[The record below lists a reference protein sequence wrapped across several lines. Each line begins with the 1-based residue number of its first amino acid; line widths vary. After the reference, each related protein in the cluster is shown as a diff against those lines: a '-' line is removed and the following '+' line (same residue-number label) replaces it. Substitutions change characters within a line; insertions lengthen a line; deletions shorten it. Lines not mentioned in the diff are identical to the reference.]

1 MKKSNRLSIRT
12 SDELKEKLT
21 AKAHASGT
29 DSMSKEAHLIL
40 ERALGIKRAK
50 PSTK

>member
-1 MKKSNRLSIRT
+1 MRKTNRLSIRT

-21 AKAHASGT
+21 AKAMASGT

-50 PSTK
+50 PSTR